1 MKSKPVS
8 TGPRQSARSRAI
20 LVALAVVA
28 AAAIAYAY
36 RAFSDR
42 PVSISELAGTTHI
55 HGIAVDPEDPSRLY
69 LATHHGF
76 YIVSPDGKATRLSEV
91 MDMMGFTPF
100 PFDPRILYAS
110 GHPTGGGN
118 LGFMMSDDSGKSW
131 RQLSKGLGGPV
142 DFHQMDAS
150 KADMKTIY
158 GAYGGLQIS
167 RDGGLS
173 WSRVGPQPE
182 GLIALATSA
191 LSVDTLYAATQTG
204 LLVSR
209 DGGKSWQ
216 PAHSEKRPV
225 SMVFTTREGDVYA
238 FVLGSGLLV
247 AKEPALAW
255 QSLGGDFGG
264 AYVLHLA
271 VDPTNKDRLY
281 AVTNKGSILA
291 SRDGGRTWVAFGK
304 G

>member
-1 MKSKPVS
+1 MKSKPAAAD
-8 TGPRQSARSRAI
+8 RKRSARSRVI

-28 AAAIAYAY
+28 VAAMAYAY
-36 RAFSDR
+36 RASSDR
-42 PVSISELAGTTHI
+42 PVSLSELAGTTHF

-76 YIVSPDGKATRLSEV
+76 YIVSPDGMATRLSEV

-110 GHPTGGGN
+110 GHPAGGGN
-118 LGFMMSDDSGKSW
+118 LGFLMSDDGGKSW
-131 RQLSKGLGGPV
+131 RQLSKGIGGPV

-158 GAYGGLQIS
+158 GAYGGLQVS
-167 RDGGLS
+167 RNGGLS

-191 LSVDTLYAATQTG
+191 LNVDTLYAATQTG
-204 LLVSR
+204 LLVSK

-216 PAHSEKRPV
+216 PAFAEKRPA
-225 SMVFTTREGDVYA
+225 STVFATREGDVYA
-238 FVLGSGLLV
+238 FVLGSGLLH

-255 QSLGGDFGG
+255 QSLGSDFGG
-264 AYVLHLA
+264 AYILHLA
-271 VDPTNKDRLY
+271 VDPTNRERLY
-281 AVTNKGSILA
+281 AVTNKGSILG
-291 SRDGGRTWVAFGK
+291 SRDGGRTWATFGK

>member
-1 MKSKPVS
+1 MTAKFAK
-8 TGPRQSARSRAI
+8 TGRKRSARARAI

-36 RAFSDR
+36 RAFSGR
-42 PVSISELAGTTHI
+42 PVSISELAGTTHF

-118 LGFMMSDDSGKSW
+118 LGFMMSDDGGKSW
-131 RQLSKGLGGPV
+131 RQLSKGVGGPV

-158 GAYGGLQIS
+158 GAYGGLQVS
-167 RDGGLS
+167 RNGGLS

-191 LSVDTLYAATQTG
+191 LNVDTLYAATQTG
-204 LLVSR
+204 LLVSK
-209 DGGKSWQ
+209 DGGNSWQ
-216 PAHSEKRPV
+216 PASSDKRPV
-225 SMVFTTREGDVYA
+225 SMVFTTRDGDVYA
-238 FVLGSGLLV
+238 FVVGSGLLH

-255 QSLGGDFGG
+255 QSLAGDFGA

-271 VDPTNKDRLY
+271 VDPTNKERLY
-281 AVTNKGSILA
+281 AVTNKASILA
-291 SRDGGRTWVAFGK
+291 SRDGGRTWATFGAR
-304 G
+304 